1 MKNKHFTPRQPIF
14 LERGGATLGYCSG
27 AGLAVYIFF
36 CSVFSSLVNSTAH
49 EWDAGIPYSGESA
62 GTHTKHPNAGMKALE

>member
-14 LERGGATLGYCSG
+14 LERGGALWVTV
-27 AGLAVYIFF
+27 AAPGLAVDIFF
-36 CSVFSSLVNSTAH
+36 SVVNSTAH
-49 EWDAGIPYSGESA
+49 EWDTGIPYSGESA